1 VTGTESRD
9 QQQADR
15 PEARPYPFGP
25 PERLALNPMYAR
37 LREQEPLS
45 RVRLP
50 YGEDAWL
57 VVRHE
62 DVRTV
67 FGDARFS
74 RAIAETRDEPR
85 VGPDRAGRNL
95 LTMDP
100 PEHSRLRR
108 LVSKAFTARRVE
120 QLRPRAR
127 QIADDLLD
135 SMTAAG
141 PPADLIESFAVPLP
155 VTVICELLGVPV
167 ADRVKFRSWAEA
179 ILTTTALSREQRADY
194 ITRLG
199 GYVAEQI
206 AQRRR
211 TPTDDLLGAL
221 VLARDEHDKLSELE
235 LVELSVGLLAGG
247 YETTANQ
254 LGNSVYVLL
263 THPDELALL
272 RERPELMPDA
282 VEELMRFIPLT
293 AAASLARYAT
303 VDVPLSGGVVP
314 AGDPV
319 VVSRSAA
326 NRDPVAFL
334 DPDRLDLTRSPNP
347 HVGFGYGAHFC
358 LGAPLAR
365 MELQVALDALLTRF
379 PGLRFATDPAE
390 LPWKTGMA
398 LRGLRSLPVTWC
410 DG

>member
-1 VTGTESRD
+1 MTSTESRD
-9 QQQADR
+9 QQPADR
-15 PEARPYPFGP
+15 PEARSYPFGP
-25 PERLALNPMYAR
+25 PERLELNPQYAR

-57 VVRHE
+57 AVRHE

-74 RAIAETRDEPR
+74 RAVAETRDEPR
-85 VGPDRAGRNL
+85 VSPHPAGRSL
-95 LTMDP
+95 LSMDP

-135 SMTAAG
+135 AMVASG
-141 PPADLIESFAVPLP
+141 PPADLIESLAVPLP
-155 VTVICELLGVPV
+155 ITVICELLGVPV
-167 ADRVKFRSWAEA
+167 ADRVRFRSWAEA
-179 ILTTTALSREQRADY
+179 ILTTTALSPEQRADH

-199 GYVAEQI
+199 GYMAEQI
-206 AQRRR
+206 EQRRR

-221 VLARDEHDKLSELE
+221 VLARDEQDKLSELE
-235 LVELSVGLLAGG
+235 LVELSVGLLAAG

-254 LGNSVYVLL
+254 IGNSVYVLL

-272 RERPELMPDA
+272 RARPELLPDA

-293 AAASLARYAT
+293 AAASPPRYAT

-326 NRDPVAFL
+326 NRDPEVFP

-365 MELQVALDALLTRF
+365 MELQVALDALLARF

-398 LRGLRSLPVTWC
+398 LRGLRSFPVAW
-410 DG
+410 

>member
-1 VTGTESRD
+1 VTSTESRD

-15 PEARPYPFGP
+15 PEARSYPFGP
-25 PERLALNPMYAR
+25 PERLEINPRYAR
-37 LREQEPLS
+37 LREHEPLS

-57 VVRHE
+57 AVRHE

-74 RAIAETRDEPR
+74 RAAAETRDEPR

-95 LTMDP
+95 LNMDP

-120 QLRPRAR
+120 ELRPRAR
-127 QIADDLLD
+127 QITDDLLD
-135 SMTAAG
+135 SMAAIG

-167 ADRVKFRSWAEA
+167 ADQVQFRSWAEA
-179 ILTTTALSREQRADY
+179 ILTTTALSLEQRADS
-194 ITRLG
+194 ISRLG

-206 AQRRR
+206 ERRRR

-221 VLARDEHDKLSELE
+221 VLARDEHDRLSEPE
-235 LVELSVGLLAGG
+235 LVELSLGLLAAG

-254 LGNSVYVLL
+254 IGNSVYVLL

-272 RERPELMPDA
+272 RARPELMPDA

-293 AAASLARYAT
+293 AAASPARYAT
-303 VDVPLSGGVVP
+303 VDVSLSGGVVP

-326 NRDPVAFL
+326 NRDPQAFP
-334 DPDRLDLTRSPNP
+334 DPDRFDLTRWPNP
-347 HVGFGYGAHFC
+347 HVGFGFGMHFC

-365 MELQVALDALLTRF
+365 MELQVALDSLLTRF
-379 PGLRFATDPAE
+379 PGLRFATDPDG

-398 LRGLRSLPVTWC
+398 LRGLRSFPVAW
-410 DG
+410 

>member
-1 VTGTESRD
+1 MTSTESQD
-9 QQQADR
+9 QQQADQ
-15 PEARPYPFGP
+15 PQARPYPFGP
-25 PERLALNPMYAR
+25 PQRLEINPRYAR

-50 YGEDAWL
+50 YGEEAWM

-74 RAIAETRDEPR
+74 RAMAETRDEPR
-85 VGPDRAGRNL
+85 VAPDRVGRNL

-100 PEHSRLRR
+100 PEHSRLRS
-108 LVSKAFTARRVE
+108 LVSKAFTARRIE
-120 QLRPRAR
+120 ALRPRAR
-127 QIADDLLD
+127 QIAEDLLD
-135 SMTAAG
+135 QMDKAG
-141 PPADLIESFAVPLP
+141 PPAELIESFAVPLP
-155 VTVICELLGVPV
+155 ITVICELLGVPA
-167 ADRVKFRSWAEA
+167 ADRVQFRSWAEA
-179 ILTTTALSREQRADY
+179 VLSTTALSGEQRAER

-199 GYVAEQI
+199 GYMAEQI
-206 AQRRR
+206 QQRRR

-221 VLARDEHDKLSELE
+221 VLARDEHDRLSELE
-235 LVELSVGLLAGG
+235 LIELSVGLLAAG

-254 LGNSVYVLL
+254 IGNSVYVLL

-272 RERPELMPDA
+272 RARPELLPTA

-293 AAASLARYAT
+293 AAASMARYAT

-326 NRDPVAFL
+326 NRDPQVFP

-347 HVGFGYGAHFC
+347 HIGFGYGAHFC

-365 MELQVALDALLTRF
+365 LELQVALDTLLTRF
-379 PGLRFATDPAE
+379 PALRFATDPDE

-398 LRGLRSLPVTWC
+398 LRGLRSLPVAW
-410 DG
+410 

>member
-1 VTGTESRD
+1 
-9 QQQADR
+9 
-15 PEARPYPFGP
+15 
-25 PERLALNPMYAR
+25 MYAR

-45 RVRLP
+45 RVRLA

-74 RAIAETRDEPR
+74 RAVAPTRDEPR

-95 LTMDP
+95 LNMDP

-108 LVSKAFTARRVE
+108 LVAKAFTARRVE
-120 QLRPRAR
+120 QLRPRTR

-135 SMTAAG
+135 SVAATG

-155 VTVICELLGVPV
+155 ITVICELLGVPV
-167 ADRVKFRSWAEA
+167 ADRVQFRSWAEA
-179 ILTTTALSREQRADY
+179 ILSTTALSREQRAEY

-199 GYVAEQI
+199 GYMAGQI
-206 AQRRR
+206 EQRRR

-221 VLARDEHDKLSELE
+221 VLARDEHDKLSEQE
-235 LVELSVGLLAGG
+235 LVELSVGLLSAG

-254 LGNSVYVLL
+254 VGNSVYVLL

-272 RERPELMPDA
+272 RARPELLPDA

-303 VDVPLSGGVVP
+303 EDVPLSGGVVP

-326 NRDPVAFL
+326 NRDPLVFPN
-334 DPDRLDLTRSPNP
+334 PDRLDLTRSPNP

-365 MELQVALDALLTRF
+365 MELQVALDCLLARL
-379 PGLRFATDPAE
+379 PGLRFATDPAA

-398 LRGLRSLPVTWC
+398 LRGLRSFPVTW
-410 DG
+410 

>member
-1 VTGTESRD
+1 MSTESQD

-15 PEARPYPFGP
+15 PEVRPYPFGP
-25 PERLALNPMYAR
+25 PERLEINPQYAL
-37 LREQEPLS
+37 LREREPLS

-50 YGEDAWL
+50 YGEDAWM

-74 RAIAETRDEPR
+74 RAVAETRDEPR
-85 VGPDRAGRNL
+85 VGPDRVGRSL
-95 LTMDP
+95 LNMDP
-100 PEHSRLRR
+100 PEHSRLRG
-108 LVSKAFTARRVE
+108 LVSKAFTARRIE

-127 QIADDLLD
+127 QIAEDLLD
-135 SMTAAG
+135 EMEKAG
-141 PPADLIESFAVPLP
+141 PPAELIESFAVPLP
-155 VTVICELLGVPV
+155 ITVICELLGVPV
-167 ADRVKFRSWAEA
+167 ADRVQFRSWAEA
-179 ILTTTALSREQRADY
+179 ILTTTALSREQRAAD

-199 GYVAEQI
+199 GYMAGQI
-206 AQRRR
+206 QQRRR

-221 VLARDEHDKLSELE
+221 VLARDEHDRLSEQE
-235 LVELSVGLLAGG
+235 LVELSVGLLAAG

-254 LGNSVYVLL
+254 IGNCVYVLL

-272 RERPELMPDA
+272 RARPQLLPNA

-293 AAASLARYAT
+293 AAASMARYAT

-326 NRDPVAFL
+326 NRDPQVFP

-347 HVGFGYGAHFC
+347 HVGFGFGTHFC

-379 PGLRFATDPAE
+379 PGLRFATDPDE
-390 LPWKTGMA
+390 LPWKTAMA
-398 LRGLRSLPVTWC
+398 LRGLRSFPVAW
-410 DG
+410 